1 MEEAKEYYDNSK
13 DTLKILVSPK
23 LFLFDDIDEKDDK
36 KNLKELI
43 KDLESEFYIKD
54 KIIKVKKKDGKY
66 LVLENIDFA
75 KAALYA
81 GVSYIQ
87 IELIV

>member
-1 MEEAKEYYDNSK
+1 M
-13 DTLKILVSPK
+13 
-23 LFLFDDIDEKDDK
+23 FLFDDIDEKMI
-36 KNLKELI
+36 KNLKDLI